1 MWYNVF
7 RQPYVK
13 QGQTDTENL
22 VVFERKAQ
30 TQLISIESGKSKV
43 NLPRGKSNQ
52 FQVLSL
58 YNYFSLCLSL
68 FLYLSPAHNLFAL
81 TNTKDNLSK
90 RMLSTVSIKR
100 WTKLYLK

>member
-58 YNYFSLCLSL
+58 YNYFSLSLSL